1 MNTSIHTNPI
11 AKAIEPQKAE
21 CVNRAEQAYINHVEN
36 VIKPL
41 LAEHGYDINKAA
53 PRPNGMRDSRA
64 AYVFKV
70 NKRAEIQAITE
81 SANKNEF
88 GYRPHGAPELVRI
101 SEPRYA
107 RMREQVR
114 KDAGESFDAYV
125 AKLTAKVGEGVVE
138 ALVMGHL
145 WEHSILTVTMIDTSI
160 QHWKTQQIINVSCLG
175 KVFNQWPT
183 RRMKDKAK
191 K

>member
-11 AKAIEPQKAE
+11 AEAIAPQKAE
-21 CVNRAEQAYINHVEN
+21 CVDRAEQAYVSYVEN
-36 VIKPL
+36 TIIPL
-41 LAEHGYDINKAA
+41 LVEHGYDINKAA
-53 PRPNGMRDSRA
+53 PRPNGMRDSRCSYMTKTKFRA
-64 AYVFKV
+64 KV
-70 NKRAEIQAITE
+70 QSITE

-101 SEPRYA
+101 SEERYA

-114 KDAGESFDAYV
+114 KDAGASFDAYV
-125 AKLTAKVGEGVVE
+125 AKLTAKVGAGVV
-138 ALVMGHL
+138 AASVVGFL
-145 WEHSILTVTMIDTSI
+145 WQHSILTVTMADSSV
-160 QHWKTQQIINVSCLG
+160 QNWRTQQIINVSCLG